1 LEGLGCGCP
10 QACPV
15 VGGPTGPQEP
25 KGGSGT
31 GAQRKRRQEQ
41 KGHGQGI
48 NDTRLLPTGAG
59 ELGT

>member
-1 LEGLGCGCP
+1 M
-10 QACPV
+10 